1 MANYLTA
8 GWETFYFII
17 TPRELKTVLEG
28 MHLLHIQSRVPAEY
42 TETPMEEYLEY
53 YQDLYEKRVT
63 GRPITPADLWLF
75 HDIGVAG
82 TLDRHGYGEPFEI
95 DGGVYRKSD
104 FDEPTAYISHF
115 PMYCERF
122 NPEKPKLCLTVI
134 DPTRGWYEENTV
146 GLELVYPKKIQYPDG
161 DDYTDLESTQE
172 LPSYQDFLTLKKRI
186 QAITKPLRVMM
197 LDREVRT
204 RVRVSPA
211 ALEDLDK
218 FPFFR
223 NNPVRVIK

>member
-1 MANYLTA
+1 MSKYLTA
-8 GWETFYFII
+8 GWEKFYFIV

-28 MHLLHIQSRVPAEY
+28 MHLLYMQSRVPADY
-42 TETPMEEYLEY
+42 TETPLDEYLEY

-63 GRPITPADLWLF
+63 GQTITTADMWLF

-82 TLDRHGYGEPFEI
+82 TLDRHGYSEPFEI
-95 DGGVYRKSD
+95 DGTVYRKSD
-104 FDEPTAYISHF
+104 FEEPTAYISHF

-122 NPEKPKLCLTVI
+122 NPEKPKLTLTVMV
-134 DPTRGWYEENTV
+134 PTRGWYEENTV
-146 GLELVYPKKIQYPDG
+146 GLELFYPKKIQYPVDG
-161 DDYTDLESTQE
+161 DWTDLESTKD
-172 LPSYQDFLTLKKRI
+172 LVSYQDFLLLKKRI
-186 QAITKPLRVMM
+186 QSITKPLRVMM

-211 ALEDLDK
+211 ALDDLDK